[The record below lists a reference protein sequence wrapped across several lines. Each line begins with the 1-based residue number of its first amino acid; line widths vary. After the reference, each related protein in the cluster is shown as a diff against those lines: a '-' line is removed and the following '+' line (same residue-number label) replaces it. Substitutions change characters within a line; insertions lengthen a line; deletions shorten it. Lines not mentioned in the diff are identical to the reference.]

1 MIKAKADY
9 DAIIIGAGPSGSV
22 AAALLHAQGHRVHI
36 IEKDHFPRFSIGESL
51 LPQCME
57 FLGEANM
64 LDTVHAAAEGC
75 HFQFKHG
82 ASFVRRDQYTDFDFR
97 EKFSKGAGTTYQV
110 LRGPFDQVLAQEVE
124 RQGVSI
130 SWGHT
135 LTRFEPPANEG
146 SDDLPRVTIRN
157 EAGETYQLS
166 AKFVLDASGFGRV
179 LPRLLD
185 LDRPSDFPSRTS
197 LFTHIE
203 DNMVAGEFDRDKIR
217 ITIHHANKDV
227 WFWLIPFANGR
238 SSIGVVADNKFF
250 AANSGAIKD
259 QLQAIIKGEPT
270 FTSLLRN
277 AKYDSPANQI
287 SGYASTVS
295 SLYGPGY
302 ALLGNAGEFLDPVFS
317 SGVTIAMKSA
327 SLAAATL
334 HRQLQGEDVDWATDY
349 AAPLQAGIDTFRVFV
364 QAWYDGRFQDVIFAP
379 QNANKKI
386 RGMLSAILA
395 GYAWDLDNPYVK
407 DSKRRLNT
415 LAELCKPE
423 H

>member
-1 MIKAKADY
+1 MNTAKADY
-9 DAIIIGAGPSGSV
+9 DALIIGAGPAGSV

-57 FLGEANM
+57 FLAEANM
-64 LDTVHAAAEGC
+64 LDAVHAAAERC

-82 ASFVRRDQYTDFDFR
+82 ASFVRREEYTDFDFR
-97 EKFSKGAGTTYQV
+97 EKFSTGAGTTYQV

-124 RQGVSI
+124 RQGVTI
-130 SWGHT
+130 AWGHT
-135 LTRFEPPANEG
+135 LTQLEPPTNATNAPL
-146 SDDLPRVTIRN
+146 SRVTIQS
-157 EAGETYQLS
+157 EAGQTYQLS

-217 ITIHHANKDV
+217 ITIQHANKDV

-238 SSIGVVADNKFF
+238 SSIGVVADKRFF
-250 AANSGAIKD
+250 ANYPGDIKQ
-259 QLQAIIKGEPT
+259 QLQSIINDEPT

-277 AKYDSPANQI
+277 AQYDSPANQI
-287 SGYASTVS
+287 SGYASAVS

-334 HRQLQGEDVDWATDY
+334 HRQLQGEDVDWAKDY

-364 QAWYDGRFQDVIFAP
+364 QAWYDGRFQDVIFAR
-379 QNANKKI
+379 QNANKKV
-386 RGMLSAILA
+386 RGMLSSILA

-407 DSKRRLNT
+407 DSQRRLNT
-415 LAELCKPE
+415 LAELCKPS

>member
-1 MIKAKADY
+1 MIKTGGDY
-9 DAIIIGAGPSGSV
+9 DAIIIGAGPAGSV

-57 FLGEANM
+57 FLAEANL
-64 LDTVHAAAEGC
+64 LDAVHAAAEDC

-82 ASFVRRDQYTDFDFR
+82 AAFVRRDEYTDFDFR
-97 EKFSKGAGTTYQV
+97 EKFSAGAGTTYQV
-110 LRGPFDQVLAQEVE
+110 FRGPFDQVLAQEVE
-124 RQGVSI
+124 RQGVKI

-135 LTRFEPPANEG
+135 LSQLQPPIDAG
-146 SDDLPRVTIRN
+146 HGGLSHVTILN
-157 EAGETYQLS
+157 EAGQTYQLS
-166 AKFVLDASGFGRV
+166 AKFILDASGFGRL
-179 LPRLLD
+179 LPRLLN

-203 DNMVAGEFDRDKIR
+203 DNMDNDEFDRDKIR

-238 SSIGVVADNKFF
+238 SSIGVVADNTFF
-250 AANSGAIKD
+250 AKNSGDIKA
-259 QLQAIIKGEPT
+259 QLQNIINGEPT

-287 SGYASTVS
+287 SGYASAVS

-334 HRQLQGEDVDWATDY
+334 HRQLQGEDVDWAKDY
-349 AAPLQAGIDTFRVFV
+349 AAPLQAGVDTFRVFV

-379 QNANKKI
+379 QNANKKV
-386 RGMLSAILA
+386 RGMLSSILA

-415 LAELCKPE
+415 LAELCKPD

>member
-22 AAALLHAQGHRVHI
+22 AAALLRAQGHRVHI

-64 LDTVHAAAEGC
+64 LDAVHAAAEGC

-97 EKFSKGAGTTYQV
+97 EKFSEGAGTTYQV

-135 LTRFEPPANEG
+135 LIRFEPPADGG
-146 SDDLPRVTIRN
+146 SGDLPRVTIRN

-203 DNMVAGEFDRDKIR
+203 DNMVASEFDRDKIR

-250 AANSGAIKD
+250 AANTGDIKD

-277 AKYDSPANQI
+277 AKYDSPAKQI

-334 HRQLQGEDVDWATDY
+334 HRQLQGEAVDWATDY

-364 QAWYDGRFQDVIFAP
+364 QAWYDGRFQDVIFAQ
-379 QNANKKI
+379 QNANKKV
-386 RGMLSAILA
+386 RGMLSSILA

-415 LAELCKPE
+415 LAELCKPG

>member
-1 MIKAKADY
+1 MNTAKADY
-9 DAIIIGAGPSGSV
+9 DAIIIGAGPAGSV

-57 FLGEANM
+57 FLAEANL
-64 LDTVHAAAEGC
+64 LDAVHGAAERC

-82 ASFVRRDQYTDFDFR
+82 AAFVRRDEYTDFDFR
-97 EKFSKGAGTTYQV
+97 EKFSTGAGTTYQV

-124 RQGVSI
+124 RQGVKI

-135 LTRFEPPANEG
+135 LTQLEPPTAEAAG
-146 SDDLPRVTIRN
+146 SLSHATIRD
-157 EAGETYQLS
+157 EAGQTYQLS
-166 AKFVLDASGFGRV
+166 AKFILDASGFGRV
-179 LPRLLD
+179 LPRLLN
-185 LDRPSDFPSRTS
+185 LDRPSDFPARTS

-203 DNMVAGEFDRDKIR
+203 DNIASEEFDRDKIR
-217 ITIHHANKDV
+217 ITIQHANKDV
-227 WFWLIPFANGR
+227 WFWLIPFAHGR
-238 SSIGVVADNKFF
+238 SSIGVVADNSFF
-250 AANSGAIKD
+250 TARPGDNKQ
-259 QLQAIIKGEPT
+259 QLQDIINDEPT

-277 AKYDSPANQI
+277 AKYDSPVNQI
-287 SGYASTVS
+287 SGYASAVS
-295 SLYGPGY
+295 TLFGPGY

-327 SLAAATL
+327 SLAADTL

-349 AAPLQAGIDTFRVFV
+349 AAPLQAGVDTFRVFV

-415 LAELCKPE
+415 LAELCKPP

>member
-1 MIKAKADY
+1 MMNTRADY
-9 DAIIIGAGPSGSV
+9 DAIIIGAGPAGSV

-57 FLGEANM
+57 FLAEANM
-64 LDTVHAAAEGC
+64 LDAVHSAAEDC

-82 ASFVRRDQYTDFDFR
+82 AAFVRRDEYTDFDFR
-97 EKFSKGAGTTYQV
+97 EKFSTGAGTTYQV
-110 LRGPFDQVLAQEVE
+110 LRGPFDQVVAQEVE
-124 RQGVSI
+124 RQGVKI

-135 LTRFEPPANEG
+135 LTRLDPLTTEA
-146 SDDLPRVTIRN
+146 SDSLSRVTILD
-157 EAGETYQLS
+157 EAGQTYQLS

-179 LPRLLD
+179 LPRLLN
-185 LDRPSDFPSRTS
+185 LERPSDFPSRTA

-203 DNMVAGEFDRDKIR
+203 DNMGRDEFDRDKIR

-250 AANSGAIKD
+250 AANPGDIKS
-259 QLQAIIKGEPT
+259 QLQGIIRGEPT
-270 FTSLLRN
+270 FTSLLRK

-287 SGYASTVS
+287 SGYASAVS

-334 HRQLQGEDVDWATDY
+334 HRQLQGEDVDWAKDY

-364 QAWYDGRFQDVIFAP
+364 QAWYDGRFQDVIFAQ
-379 QNANKKI
+379 QNANKSI
-386 RGMLSAILA
+386 RGMLSSILA

-415 LAELCKPE
+415 LAELCKPR